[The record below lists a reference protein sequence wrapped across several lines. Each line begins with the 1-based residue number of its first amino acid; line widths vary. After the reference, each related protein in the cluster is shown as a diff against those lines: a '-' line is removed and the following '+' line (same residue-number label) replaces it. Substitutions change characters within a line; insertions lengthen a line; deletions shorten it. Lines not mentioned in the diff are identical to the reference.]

1 MGKRCQIFTG
11 VGKLFWKLTMAV
23 WASDIHTDRMANLII
38 QVVTLVN
45 DPSRAWYFPAR
56 VLKITFKKHMLA
68 IWNPF
73 CHSYTVSDILYY
85 MMMKFLLVLFFHT
98 LHNYIKLQAI
108 PKFSLGFTVTE
119 LCSIPLSLEIIIWSG
134 EDSSPC

>member
-1 MGKRCQIFTG
+1 
-11 VGKLFWKLTMAV
+11 MAV
-23 WASDIHTDRMANLII
+23 GASDIHTDRMANLII

-85 MMMKFLLVLFFHT
+85 MMMKLLLVLFFSYLT
-98 LHNYIKLQAI
+98 QLY
-108 PKFSLGFTVTE
+108 
-119 LCSIPLSLEIIIWSG
+119 
-134 EDSSPC
+134 